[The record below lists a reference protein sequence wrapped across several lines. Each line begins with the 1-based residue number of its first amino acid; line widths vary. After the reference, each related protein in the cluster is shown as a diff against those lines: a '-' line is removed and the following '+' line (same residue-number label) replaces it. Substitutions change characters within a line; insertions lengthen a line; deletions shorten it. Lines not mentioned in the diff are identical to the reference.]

1 MLAVVHDL
9 ADWRVVLRH
18 HDQIHAHRLCSG
30 LGLSVGYDS
39 NLLALFIDQTNVIRR
54 NLVVSQ
60 RLFAVAFALDTASL
74 PSRFHYWRQVS
85 GLLRTIG
92 HFLQHKQEREFT
104 VRKGD
109 SQAKR
114 QPRNVP
120 SQAVF
125 STF

>member
-1 MLAVVHDL
+1 
-9 ADWRVVLRH
+9 
-18 HDQIHAHRLCSG
+18 
-30 LGLSVGYDS
+30 LGLSVGYNP
-39 NLLALFIDQTNVIRR
+39 NLLALFIYQADVIRR

-74 PSRFHYWRQVS
+74 PSKFHCWRQVS
-85 GLLRTIG
+85 GLLKTIWR
-92 HFLQHKQEREFT
+92 FLQHKQEREFT
-104 VRKGD
+104 VRTGD

-125 STF
+125 SIF